1 MTREIRITALP
12 EEESHPDHVIA
23 AIEASIARVN
33 GAKLLEHW
41 TDQVAGSGGAELAVR
56 VAVRLETGAADGV
69 LEQAIANDLRRRR
82 LACAVSSVRSVTAGV
97 LSGED
102 WVEHRV
108 RDDVRHLVHLVP
120 RGRVTT
126 VDAIGA
132 WIDTDADRVA
142 ATLEALGAASR
153 GALPW
158 HRVTAADG
166 RLDTLRSGTRAQAQA
181 ARLEAEGVPVRYE
194 RVVGFRARFIDVVRL
209 GTGDGRSIR

>member
-82 LACAVSSVRSVTAGV
+82 LACAVCSARPATAGV
-97 LSGED
+97 LSGD
-102 WVEHRV
+102 DREHRV
-108 RDDVRHLVHLVP
+108 RDEVRHLVHLVP

-132 WIDTDADRVA
+132 WIDTEADRVA